1 MEVAVFDT
9 YVKKKSGGYMHFDII
24 VAADTHYEN
33 VLTFGKDYL
42 RTKVQASYH
51 ITPRECRFCHLEEVV
66 PIWEQTIVQQG
77 YYIHEIEGCH

>member
-24 VAADTHYEN
+24 VAADTHFEN
-33 VLTFGKDYL
+33 VLTFGKAYL
-42 RTKVQASYH
+42 QTKLQTSTQ
-51 ITPRECRFCHLEEVV
+51 ITPRECRFCHMEQVV
-66 PIWEQTIVQQG
+66 PIWEKTIVQQG

>member
-24 VAADTHYEN
+24 VASDTHYEH
-33 VLTFGKDYL
+33 VLTFGKAYL
-42 RTKVQASYH
+42 RNKLHISSH

-66 PIWEQTIVQQG
+66 PIWEKTIERQG